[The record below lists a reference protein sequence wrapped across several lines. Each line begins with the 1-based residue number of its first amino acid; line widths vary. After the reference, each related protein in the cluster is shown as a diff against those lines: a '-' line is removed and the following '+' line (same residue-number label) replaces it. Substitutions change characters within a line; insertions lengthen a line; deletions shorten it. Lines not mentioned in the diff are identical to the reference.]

1 VGSCEVE
8 TVENEC
14 DAVLEVA
21 IARFDWWPGGVE
33 VR

>member
-1 VGSCEVE
+1 MGSCEVQ

-21 IARFDWWPGGVE
+21 IARLDWMARGGMK
-33 VR
+33 